1 MPNPK
6 RDTQMLSNHLRRLIF
21 LGMLLPILLGGCE
34 MPSYLGS
41 ASGNPV
47 SLMISPL
54 NSTPTPTPFLPVGP
68 TPTYIPTAFPTL
80 PPTEES
86 SESSGENTQV
96 GLLNI
101 PEDQVN
107 ILLLGSDQRAATGGF
122 RTDTII
128 LLSVNPSTKTAS
140 MISFPRDLYLY
151 IPGWTYQRINT
162 AMFHGGFE
170 LLADTL
176 EYNFGVRPSYYVMT
190 YFWAFNDAIDSLGG
204 IDVEV
209 ARPLTDNTLNDGF
222 SVPAGLVHM
231 DGSTA
236 LLYSRSRYST
246 SDFDRTRRQQEVLQ
260 AILKK
265 LLSMNAIEKAD
276 ELYEIYD
283 ESVTTNL
290 TWSEIAAMLPLAV
303 YFSDTSRIHQFFI
316 GPAEVISWT
325 TPGGAQVLLPRQEQI
340 IAILKQALENP

>member
-1 MPNPK
+1 MP
-6 RDTQMLSNHLRRLIF
+6 SNHTCRFLI
-21 LGMLLPILLGGCE
+21 LSILLSMLLWGCE
-34 MPSYLGS
+34 MPSYVGS

-54 NSTPTPTPFLPVGP
+54 NSTPTPTPFLPIGP

-80 PPTEES
+80 PPTAEGNDT
-86 SESSGENTQV
+86 SGEVDPV

-101 PEDQVN
+101 PQDQVN
-107 ILLLGSDQRAATGGF
+107 ILLLGSDQRVETGGF

-128 LLSVNPSTKTAS
+128 LLSINPSTKTAS
-140 MISFPRDLYLY
+140 LISFPRDLYLY

-209 ARPLTDNTLNDGF
+209 PRALTDYSINDGF
-222 SVPAGLVHM
+222 SVPAGLIHM

-246 SDFDRTRRQQEVLQ
+246 SDFDRTRRQQAVLQ

-290 TWSEIAAMLPLAV
+290 TWSEIAAMVPLAV
-303 YFSDTSRIHQFFI
+303 HFSDTSRIRQFFV